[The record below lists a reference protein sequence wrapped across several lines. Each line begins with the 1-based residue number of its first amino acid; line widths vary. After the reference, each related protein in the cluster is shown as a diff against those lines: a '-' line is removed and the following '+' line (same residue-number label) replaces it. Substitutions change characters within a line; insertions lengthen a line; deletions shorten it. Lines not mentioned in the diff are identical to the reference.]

1 MFALLFVLARLGQ
14 EVQVNP
20 SDGGPGT
27 QALQT
32 LLDWLGGY
40 SLMACL
46 AAVLA
51 GGGLYAY
58 SRSRGSHGMAIT
70 GTALAAGGAVGTILV
85 GLAPAIINSLYNIT

>member
-1 MFALLFVLARLGQ
+1 MFTMLLVLASVGQ
-14 EVQVNP
+14 EVQVSP

-27 QALQT
+27 EALQT
-32 LLDWLGGY
+32 LLNWLGGY

-58 SRSRGSHGMAIT
+58 SRSRGSHGMAVT

-85 GLAPAIINSLYNIT
+85 GLAPAIVNALYNIT